1 MEANPQYSEAA
12 EQKQLAAD
20 LIQLIEVRIPQR
32 QSRRIGYVVL
42 AQSMSLAR
50 ACGIPKVFFAE
61 ALEHFETVART
72 AGLRLE
78 VAVTVAN

>member
-1 MEANPQYSEAA
+1 MAAHPRYTEAA

-32 QSRRIGYVVL
+32 QSQRTGYVVL
-42 AQSMSLAR
+42 TQSMPLAR

-61 ALEHFETVART
+61 ALEQFETTARS